1 MLVLRNSTKAII
13 IENDLILLTVNRDK
27 EGLFYLLPGGGQRH
41 GESLSDALVRECL
54 EETGLHIFV
63 GDLVLVRDYIS
74 AHHEFAED
82 DVDTHQVEFMF
93 RCQVSQGGAR
103 VGKLPDKWQ
112 SGVEWVPVTELD
124 DIRLYPSAIVEPLKN
139 IASGKP
145 SGICYLGDVN

>member
-1 MLVLRNSTKAII
+1 MLVIRNSTKAII